1 MDNDK
6 IISEL
11 GFLKPRPSVD
21 SILAFDCPP
30 EQLPKA
36 AAVLRDDF
44 DFRSLEDIASIDMGE
59 DASPRFGA
67 VYHFYSHSKK
77 KYVRLVAMC
86 ADSDKPVLPSLCS
99 VFKGADWH
107 EREAF
112 DLMGVVFDGHPSLR
126 RIMMW
131 DTYPW
136 HPLRKDFPLAG
147 RPAPLPESFEDNESV
162 TKVIPAPEEGGPFH
176 APSCGTT
183 FAPQREPRSIDSAC
197 SDTDNV

>member
-44 DFRSLEDIASIDMGE
+44 DFRSLEDIASVDMGE

-86 ADSDKPVLPSLCS
+86 ADSDKPVLPSLCP

-112 DLMGVVFDGHPSLR
+112 DLMGIVFDGHPQAHNDVGHVSVAPPAQGFPAR
-126 RIMMW
+126 GASRAAARI
-131 DTYPW
+131 
-136 HPLRKDFPLAG
+136 
-147 RPAPLPESFEDNESV
+147 V
-162 TKVIPAPEEGGPFH
+162 
-176 APSCGTT
+176 
-183 FAPQREPRSIDSAC
+183 
-197 SDTDNV
+197 